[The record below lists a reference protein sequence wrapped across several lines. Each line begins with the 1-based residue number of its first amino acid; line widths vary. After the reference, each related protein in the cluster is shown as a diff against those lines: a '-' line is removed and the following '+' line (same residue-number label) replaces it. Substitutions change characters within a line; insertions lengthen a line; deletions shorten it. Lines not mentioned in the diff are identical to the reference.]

1 MTEKNGGNFMG
12 HAIIHYEFDINT
24 DKRRIESEMNEIA
37 REDGDYHSGLNC
49 SIRWLDHICED
60 RERAYEYINSHD
72 KGWYDQLAVKFRE
85 YPKYEPTKALLKL
98 KERVSKE
105 HEKRDAYEKA
115 HSVSSFKIEYIGCP
129 KCGSKLKRT
138 LLRRNSCPLCGT
150 ELRSK
155 TTMETLQR
163 YSDNIE
169 KLNALIKEEERKI
182 NKKNIKKSKIK
193 WLVKIEYHV

>member
-1 MTEKNGGNFMG
+1 MG
-12 HAIIHYEFDINT
+12 HAIEHYEYDIKT

-37 REDGDYHSGLNC
+37 REDGDYHSGLNS

-60 RERAYEYINSHD
+60 RERAYSYIESND

-85 YPKYEPTKALLKL
+85 YPKSEPTKTLLSLEERLK
-98 KERVSKE
+98 KERIK
-105 HEKRDAYEKA
+105 KADYEKA

-138 LLRRNSCPLCGT
+138 LLRNNGCPLCGKD
-150 ELRSK
+150 LRSK
-155 TTMETLQR
+155 TTLNTLAR
-163 YSDNIE
+163 YENNIRDLVD
-169 KLNALIKEEERKI
+169 KICEEERKM
-182 NKKNIKKSKIK
+182 NKKNIAKSKIK